1 MRAKSDLPAREVGPN
16 AGASRLEAPLRAH
29 DPRNSRADTVG
40 VVLEHDLRLSLRL
53 VAGTFACA
61 IVGAE
66 RQLRGH
72 EAGLRTFGLVGL
84 GSASLVTLSLDA
96 FPSSTDKVVAG
107 IVTGIG
113 FLGAGMLIRSGE
125 QVKNLTS
132 AAASWAAAALGSV
145 FGGGRY
151 FLGGV
156 MLVLALTLLEIP
168 YVPLLRGLDR
178 SGNHPADRAIES
190 PSDSTAFAPD

>member
-1 MRAKSDLPAREVGPN
+1 MRAKSDGPR
-16 AGASRLEAPLRAH
+16 AKSDQTPCPSRLAAPLARTTPSTRA
-29 DPRNSRADTVG
+29 RIRLG
-40 VVLEHDLRLSLRL
+40 IVLEHNLRLSLRL

-151 FLGGV
+151 FLGAV
-156 MLVLALTLLEIP
+156 MLVLALILLEIA
-168 YVPLLRGLDR
+168 YVPGLSSLD
-178 SGNHPADRAIES
+178 SARAERLGQ
-190 PSDSTAFAPD
+190 PGAPPPD

>member
-1 MRAKSDLPAREVGPN
+1 MIG
-16 AGASRLEAPLRAH
+16 
-29 DPRNSRADTVG
+29 
-40 VVLEHDLRLSLRL
+40 HDLELSLRL
-53 VAGTFACA
+53 VVGTFACA
-61 IVGAE
+61 FIGLE
-66 RQLRGH
+66 RQVRGH

-107 IVTGIG
+107 IITGIG

-132 AAASWAAAALGSV
+132 AAASWAAAALGSM

-151 FLGGV
+151 VLGAV
-156 MLVLALTLLEIP
+156 MTVLALLLLEIP
-168 YVPLLRGLDR
+168 YVPVLRGLDPGR
-178 SGNHPADRAIES
+178 TERLGPGTAEHPPGTPPDPS
-190 PSDSTAFAPD
+190 P